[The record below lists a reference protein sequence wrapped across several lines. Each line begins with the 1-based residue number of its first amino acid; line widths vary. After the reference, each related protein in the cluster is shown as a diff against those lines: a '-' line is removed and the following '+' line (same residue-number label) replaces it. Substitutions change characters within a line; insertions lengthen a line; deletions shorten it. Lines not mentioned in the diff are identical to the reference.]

1 MVTGGS
7 DGIGLEIC
15 EQLAAQ
21 KFNICIVGRT
31 KSKMDEKLAALA
43 VKHQV
48 KTRAVIFD
56 FATLC
61 TIQDYKSKIADQV
74 KDIDIA
80 MLFLNAG
87 YAQCGAFA
95 D

>member
-1 MVTGGS
+1 VVTGGS

-31 KSKMDEKLAALA
+31 KSKVDEKLAALA
-43 VKHQV
+43 AKHQV

>member
-1 MVTGGS
+1 
-7 DGIGLEIC
+7 
-15 EQLAAQ
+15 
-21 KFNICIVGRT
+21 
-31 KSKMDEKLAALA
+31 MDEKLAAIA
-43 VKHQV
+43 AKHQV

-61 TIQDYKSKIADQV
+61 TIQDYKTKIADQV

-87 YAQCGAFA
+87 YFQCGAFVNQTDEDIQA
-95 D
+95 TVSVNAVQPIYTAKVLIN